1 METRPIIVY
10 WLPYEDD
17 REMVRLFSRHQD
29 FVCCVMAKDNQEA
42 IQKTIRIAQ
51 STGVPHVKIMGVA
64 IGREE
69 WVNEESPLKD
79 SSLKATNA
87 RNKTHI

>member
-29 FVCCVMAKDNQEA
+29 FVCCMMAKDNQEA
-42 IQKTIRIAQ
+42 IQKILQMAQ
-51 STGVPHVKIMGVA
+51 STGVPYVKIMGVA

-69 WVNEESPLKD
+69 CVNEESPLKD
-79 SSLKATNA
+79 SSPKATNA